1 MSGPTEPTFRANVTD
16 KEQTDIE
23 NAEFQNSVAVFVDN
37 KTRVVPKGNGG
48 GAERDIGGVVVPASD
63 KVGSFTEATIGKP

>member
-1 MSGPTEPTFRANVTD
+1 MAFRANVTD

-23 NAEFQNSVAVFVDN
+23 NAEFENSVAVFVDQ

-48 GAERDIGGVVVPASD
+48 GAERISGGVVMPASD
-63 KVGSFTEATIGKP
+63 KFGAFTENTTGKA